1 MRGGRL
7 GVRATT
13 TLDATAV
20 VAVILALAGVAVV
33 LLLRRELVDGV
44 DASAQDRALDI
55 IVLQDDTTGAPHVPA
70 LPYGG
75 SFVQVLDSGGRVLAA
90 SDGLV
95 ETAPMARP
103 TDEPTV
109 RTRTLPPGAPFAR
122 PYRVFAM
129 PAGAERTVVVAQSLV
144 AVERAVEDASRLIV
158 AIFPAVLALT
168 GLVTWLSVGRALA
181 PVEEIR
187 HKAAT
192 IGAGDLSQRVP
203 LPPARDEIHRLAET
217 MNSMLARIEAST
229 ERRRHFV
236 SDASHEL
243 RSPLANM
250 QAMLEVARARDDPS
264 LWQETASALQAEQ
277 TRMARLVDDLLLL
290 ARLDGRA
297 PRVAREIDLDDVVHA
312 EAQWL
317 RRTASPLA
325 VEVSQLPALRILGDE
340 AQIARI
346 LRNLTDNARRHAR
359 STVSLALRREGHNA
373 VVAVQDDG
381 AGIPAADR
389 ERIFD
394 RFTRLD
400 EARGRDHGG
409 TGLGLAIS
417 RAIAQ
422 AHGGSL
428 VVADETGPA
437 GTVFE
442 LRLPLEPEADELAL
456 DVPHE
461 PAPDARHEP
470 APDLRHGSAP
480 R

>member
-1 MRGGRL
+1 MKGRL

-20 VAVILALAGVAVV
+20 VAVILALAGVAFV
-33 LLLRRELVDGV
+33 LLLRRELVEGV
-44 DASAQDRALDI
+44 DAAAQDRALDI
-55 IVLQDDTTGAPHVPA
+55 ILLQDDAGAVPQVPA
-70 LPYGG
+70 APYGG
-75 SFVQVLDSGGRVLAA
+75 SFVQVIDAEGRVLAA
-90 SDGLV
+90 SNGRV
-95 ETAPMARP
+95 ETAPMVGPA
-103 TDEPTV
+103 DEPSV
-109 RTRTLPPGAPFAR
+109 RTRTLPPGGPRAR
-122 PYRVFAM
+122 PYRVLAM
-129 PAGAERTVVVAQSLV
+129 PAGTDAEPRTVVVAQSLST
-144 AVERAVEDASRLIV
+144 ANRAVRDATRLIV
-158 AIFPAVLALT
+158 AILPAVLALT

-187 HKAAT
+187 RKAAT

-203 LPPARDEIHRLAET
+203 LPATRDEVHRLAET
-217 MNSMLARIEAST
+217 MNSMLGRIEASA

-250 QAMLEVARARDDPS
+250 QAMLEVARARDDPE
-264 LWQETASALQAEQ
+264 LWQETASALQTEQ

-297 PRVAREIDLDDVVHA
+297 PLVQREIDLDDVVHA

-325 VEVSQLPALRILGDE
+325 VEVAPLPALRIRGDE
-340 AQIARI
+340 AQITRI
-346 LRNLTDNARRHAR
+346 LRNLTENARRHAR
-359 STVSLALRREGHNA
+359 TTISLALRREGSSA
-373 VVAVQDDG
+373 VITVRDDG

-389 ERIFD
+389 ERVFD

-400 EARGRDHGG
+400 EARARDHGG

-422 AHGGSL
+422 AHGGTL
-428 VVADETGPA
+428 AVADETGPA
-437 GTVFE
+437 GTVLE
-442 LRLPLEPEADELAL
+442 LRLPLQP
-456 DVPHE
+456 E
-461 PAPDARHEP
+461 PAEP
-470 APDLRHGSAP
+470 VRDERSGASTR
-480 R
+480 